1 MAPSRIGVVTG
12 ANKGIGFAIVR
23 QLALQYPKSHIENG
37 SFLIYLTSRDDTR
50 GKDAVASLQQE
61 LQKSNVLSTDGGAS
75 EIKHHQ
81 LDISDSK
88 SIHSFASFL
97 NKEHPDGIDFV
108 INNAGI
114 ALEGFDNDVVKN
126 TIACNYYGTLEATRA
141 WIPTLKPDG
150 RIINVAS
157 ISGALN
163 KYSPS
168 IKDRFVNAKTV
179 DDVTNLMEEF
189 TAAVKKGT
197 HEADGW
203 PSAAYAV
210 SKAGEIGQTRAIAKE
225 LKDDGSK
232 ILINSCHPGWVV
244 TDMTKGKGTKTADQG
259 AQTPV
264 QLALEDIGGKSGT
277 YWSDEREVDWTA

>member
-1 MAPSRIGVVTG
+1 MAPARIGVVTG
-12 ANKGIGFAIVR
+12 ANKGIGLAVVR
-23 QLALQYPKSHIENG
+23 QLALQYPTSHIENG
-37 SFLIYLTSRDDTR
+37 SFLVYLTSRDDTR
-50 GKDAVASLQQE
+50 GKEAVASLEQE
-61 LQKSNVLSTDGGAS
+61 LQKSKVLATDGGAT
-75 EIKHHQ
+75 EVKHHQ

-88 SIHSFASFL
+88 SIKTLADYL
-97 NKEHPDGIDFV
+97 KKEHPDGIDFV

-114 ALEGFDNDVVKN
+114 ALEGFGN
-126 TIACNYYGTLEATRA
+126 TLEATRA
-141 WIPTLKPDG
+141 WIPTLKADG
-150 RIINVAS
+150 RIVNVAS

-163 KYSPS
+163 KYSRS
-168 IKDRFVNAKTV
+168 IRDRFINAEAV
-179 DDVTNLMEEF
+179 DDVTDLMEEF
-189 TAAVKKGT
+189 TAAVAKGT

-210 SKAGEIGQTRAIAKE
+210 SKAGEIAQTRAIAKE

-264 QLALEDIGGKSGT
+264 QLAIEDIGGKSGT
-277 YWSDEREVDWTA
+277 YWSDEKEVDWTA